1 MRQSHKTV
9 FLERALLA
17 GIADGDGA
25 PRGQEMEELARL
37 AETAGA
43 EVVDRVVQHRET
55 PGAKYYIGSG
65 KVGEIAATVEAQKI
79 DVVIF
84 DHDLSP
90 AQIRNLEKQINRKVI
105 DRTELILDIFA
116 THART
121 QQAKLQV
128 ELAQL
133 EYSLPRLRRMWTHLG
148 QQAGGALGGAIGVR
162 GPGEKQLEKDR
173 RIARRRV
180 FELKKEIEVIE
191 KRKQREVGARAL
203 DNYTVS
209 LVGYTNA
216 GKSTLMNA
224 LTGADVVAEDRLF
237 STLDTR
243 TRLWK
248 LPDGSKALL
257 SDTVGFIRNLP
268 TGLVT
273 SFHATLE
280 EVVQAD
286 LLLHIVD
293 ASDPESERQIEA
305 VEDVLTKIGA
315 REKDTLILFNK
326 TDRLRDAV
334 EMTLLARRHPDSLAI
349 SAKTGEGLAGLATRI
364 SKILASRLV
373 ELEVEI
379 PQSEGRLLADLAAN
393 AMVLQREDGPERVRL
408 RLRAPKRLLW
418 RLGRYAA
425 GAASPDVPGRVSGGG
440 D

>member
-9 FLERALLA
+9 YLERALLA
-17 GIADGDGA
+17 GIINGDEHADPLD
-25 PRGQEMEELARL
+25 ELSRL

-43 EVVDRVVQHRET
+43 EVVRRVVQKREA
-55 PGAKYYIGSG
+55 PDAKFYLGSG
-65 KVGEIAATVEAQKI
+65 KVSEIAAALEEEKI

-84 DHDLSP
+84 DNDLSS
-90 AQIRNLEKQINRKVI
+90 AQVRNLEKGLDRRVI

-148 QQAGGALGGAIGVR
+148 QQAGGAIGGAIGVR
-162 GPGEKQLEKDR
+162 GPGEKQLEVDR
-173 RIARRRV
+173 RVARHRV
-180 FELKKEIEVIE
+180 HELKKEIVLIE
-191 KRKQREVGARAL
+191 RRKQREVRARAL

-224 LTGADVVAEDRLF
+224 LTGADVLAEDKLF

-248 LPDGSKALL
+248 LPDGAKVLL

-286 LLLHIVD
+286 LLLHVVD
-293 ASDPESERQIEA
+293 ASDPESERQIQA
-305 VEDVLTKIGA
+305 VEDVLAKIGA
-315 REKDTLILFNK
+315 KDKDTLILFNK

-334 EMTLLARRHPDSLAI
+334 ELSLLTRTHPDALGI
-349 SAKTGEGLAGLATRI
+349 SAATGAGLDSLKKRMAA
-364 SKILASRLV
+364 ILSSRLV
-373 ELEVEI
+373 ELEVSI

-393 AMVLQREDGPERVRL
+393 TMVLSREDGPERVKL
-408 RLRAPKRLLW
+408 KVRAPRRMVWKLKEFEFPR
-418 RLGRYAA
+418 
-425 GAASPDVPGRVSGGG
+425 
-440 D
+440 

>member
-9 FLERALLA
+9 FLERAILA
-17 GIADGDGA
+17 GIVDGDLA
-25 PRGQEMEELARL
+25 PRAEPLEELARL

-43 EVVDRVVQHRET
+43 DVVSRVVQRRET
-55 PGAKYYIGSG
+55 PDPKYYVGSG
-65 KVGEIAATVEAQKI
+65 KVREIASAAEEEKI

-84 DHDLSP
+84 DNDLSS
-90 AQIRNLEKQINRKVI
+90 AQVRNLEKDLKLKVI

-148 QQAGGALGGAIGVR
+148 QQAGGAIGGAIGVR
-162 GPGEKQLEKDR
+162 GPGEKQLEVDR
-173 RIARRRV
+173 RVARHRIH
-180 FELKKEIEVIE
+180 ELRKDIKLIE
-191 KRKQREVGARAL
+191 KRKQREVHARAV
-203 DNYTVS
+203 DNYLVS

-224 LTGADVVAEDRLF
+224 LTGSDLLAEDRLF

-248 LPDGSKALL
+248 LADGSKVLL

-286 LLLHIVD
+286 LLLHVVD
-293 ASDPESERQIEA
+293 ASDPESPRQIEA
-305 VEDVLTKIGA
+305 VEDVLAKIGA
-315 REKDTLILFNK
+315 KEKDTLILFNK

-334 EMTLLARRHPDSLAI
+334 ELTLLARRHPDSMGI
-349 SAKTGEGLAGLATRI
+349 SARTGEGLDALAERMGR
-364 SKILASRLV
+364 ILASRLV
-373 ELEVEI
+373 ELDVEI

-393 AMVLQREDGPERVRL
+393 TMVLRREDGPEKVKM
-408 RLRAPKRLLW
+408 RLRAPRRLIWKLKEFTAN
-418 RLGRYAA
+418 G
-425 GAASPDVPGRVSGGG
+425 VE
-440 D
+440 

>member
-17 GIADGDGA
+17 GIVDGDPS
-25 PRGQEMEELARL
+25 PRAEPLEELARL

-43 EVVDRVVQHRET
+43 DVVRRVVQKRDT
-55 PGAKYYIGSG
+55 PDSKYYVGSG
-65 KVGEIAATVEAQKI
+65 KVREIASAAEEEKI

-84 DHDLSP
+84 DNDLTA
-90 AQIRNLEKQINRKVI
+90 AQVRNLEKDLELKVI

-162 GPGEKQLEKDR
+162 GPGEKQLEVDR
-173 RIARRRV
+173 RVARRRV
-180 FELKKEIEVIE
+180 HDLKKEIALIE
-191 KRKQREVGARAL
+191 KRKQREVRARAL

-224 LTGADVVAEDRLF
+224 LTGAGVLAEDRLF

-248 LPDGSKALL
+248 LPDGSKVLL

-268 TGLVT
+268 TSLVT

-286 LLLHIVD
+286 LLLHVVD
-293 ASDPESERQIEA
+293 ASDPESGRQIEA
-305 VEDVLTKIGA
+305 VEEVLGKIGA
-315 REKDTLILFNK
+315 KDKDTLILFNK

-334 EMTLLARRHPDSLAI
+334 ELTLLARGHPDSLGI
-349 SAKTGEGLAGLATRI
+349 SARTGEGVEALADRI
-364 SKILASRLV
+364 GKILSSRLV
-373 ELEVEI
+373 ELDVEI

-393 AMVLQREDGPERVRL
+393 AMVVRREDGPELVRL

-418 RLGRYAA
+418 RLARFAPDDG
-425 GAASPDVPGRVSGGG
+425 SPAPLPGQA
-440 D
+440 

>member
-1 MRQSHKTV
+1 MSLIPMRQSHTTV

-17 GIADGDGA
+17 GIADGEPV
-25 PRGQEMEELARL
+25 PRGEPLEELARL

-43 EVVDRVVQHRET
+43 KVVERVVQKRDT

-65 KVGEIAATVEAQKI
+65 KVDEIAAAVEREKI

-84 DHDLSP
+84 ENDLSP
-90 AQIRNLEKQINRKVI
+90 AQIRNLEKQIKRKVI
-105 DRTELILDIFA
+105 DRTQLILDIFA

-133 EYSLPRLRRMWTHLG
+133 EYSLPRLRWMWSHLG
-148 QQAGGALGGAIGVR
+148 QQAGGAIGGAIGVR
-162 GPGEKQLEKDR
+162 GPGEKQLEIDR
-173 RIARRRV
+173 RVARRRV
-180 FELKKEIEVIE
+180 YELKKEIAVIE

-224 LTGADVVAEDRLF
+224 LTGAEVLAEDRLF

-248 LPDGSKALL
+248 LADGSKVLL

-286 LLLHIVD
+286 LLLHVVD
-293 ASDPESERQIEA
+293 SSDPESERQIEA
-305 VEDVLTKIGA
+305 VEDVLAKIGA

-334 EMTLLARRHPDSLAI
+334 ELTLLARRHPDSLAI
-349 SAKTGEGLAGLATRI
+349 SAKTGVGLTGLAERI

-393 AMVLQREDGPERVRL
+393 AMVLQREDGSERVRM
-408 RLRAPKRLLW
+408 RLRAPRRLLW
-418 RLGRYAA
+418 RLSRYAA
-425 GAASPDVPGRVSGGG
+425 TNE
-440 D
+440 

>member
-9 FLERALLA
+9 YLERALLA
-17 GIADGDGA
+17 GILNGDAGPA
-25 PRGQEMEELARL
+25 EPLEELSRL

-43 EVVDRVVQHRET
+43 EVVRRVIQKRDVPDSKH
-55 PGAKYYIGSG
+55 YIGSG
-65 KVGEIAATVEAQKI
+65 KVQEIGAALEPDKI

-84 DHDLSP
+84 DNDLSS
-90 AQIRNLEKQINRKVI
+90 AQIRNLEKDLKCKVI

-148 QQAGGALGGAIGVR
+148 QQAGGAIGGAIGVR
-162 GPGEKQLEKDR
+162 GPGEKQLEVDR
-173 RIARRRV
+173 RVARHRIHELRKDIA
-180 FELKKEIEVIE
+180 LIE
-191 KRKQREVGARAL
+191 KRKQREVRARTL

-224 LTGADVVAEDRLF
+224 LTGAEVLAEDRLF

-243 TRLWK
+243 TRLWR
-248 LPDGSKALL
+248 LPDGSKVLL

-268 TGLVT
+268 TSLVT

-286 LLLHIVD
+286 LLLHVVD
-293 ASDPESERQIEA
+293 ASDPESGRQIEA
-305 VEDVLTKIGA
+305 VDDVLAKIGA
-315 REKDTLILFNK
+315 KEKDTLILFNK
-326 TDRLRDAV
+326 SDRLRDSV
-334 EMTLLARRHPDSLAI
+334 ELTLLSRTHPDALGI
-349 SAKTGEGLAGLATRI
+349 SARTGQGLDVLAERMARI
-364 SKILASRLV
+364 LSSRLV
-373 ELEVEI
+373 ELDVEI

-393 AMVLQREDGPERVRL
+393 TMVLRREDGPEVVKLRVRAPRRLVWKL
-408 RLRAPKRLLW
+408 RSFSAQQ
-418 RLGRYAA
+418 
-425 GAASPDVPGRVSGGG
+425 S
-440 D
+440 

>member
-1 MRQSHKTV
+1 MKQSHKTV
-9 FLERALLA
+9 YLERALLA
-17 GIADGDGA
+17 GILDGDAGPA
-25 PRGQEMEELARL
+25 EPLEELTRL
-37 AETAGA
+37 VETAGA
-43 EVVDRVVQHRET
+43 EVVRKVVQKRDV
-55 PGAKYYIGSG
+55 PDAKHYLGSG
-65 KVGEIAATVEAQKI
+65 KVGEIGATLEDEKI

-84 DHDLSP
+84 DNDLSA
-90 AQIRNLEKQINRKVI
+90 AQVRNLEKDLKCKVI

-133 EYSLPRLRRMWTHLG
+133 EYQLPRLRRMWTHLG
-148 QQAGGALGGAIGVR
+148 QQAGGAIGGAIGVR
-162 GPGEKQLEKDR
+162 GPGEKQLEVDR
-173 RIARRRV
+173 RVARHRV
-180 FELKKEIEVIE
+180 HELKKEIALIE
-191 KRKQREVGARAL
+191 KRKQREVRARSL

-224 LTGADVVAEDRLF
+224 LTGAGVVAEDRLF

-248 LPDGSKALL
+248 LPDGSKVLL
-257 SDTVGFIRNLP
+257 SDTVGFIRSLP
-268 TGLVT
+268 TALVT

-286 LLLHIVD
+286 LLLHVVD
-293 ASDPESERQIEA
+293 ASDPESERQIGA
-305 VEDVLTKIGA
+305 VEDVLAKIGA
-315 REKDTLILFNK
+315 KEKDTLILFNK

-334 EMTLLARRHPDSLAI
+334 ELTLLTRRHPDALGI
-349 SAKTGEGLAGLATRI
+349 SARTGEGLGELAGRMA
-364 SKILASRLV
+364 KILSSRLE

-393 AMVLQREDGPERVRL
+393 TMVLSREDGLENVKMK
-408 RLRAPKRLLW
+408 LRAPRRLLW
-418 RLGRYAA
+418 KLRKFTGSDSR
-425 GAASPDVPGRVSGGG
+425 
-440 D
+440 

>member
-9 FLERALLA
+9 YLERAILA
-17 GIADGDGA
+17 GIVTSEVG
-25 PRGQEMEELARL
+25 PRAEPLEELTRL

-43 EVVDRVVQHRET
+43 EVVRHIVQRRET
-55 PGAKYYIGSG
+55 PDSKHYLGSG
-65 KVGEIAATVEAQKI
+65 KVAEIGALIEEEKI

-84 DHDLSP
+84 DNDLSA
-90 AQIRNLEKQINRKVI
+90 AQVRNLEKDIKCKVI

-133 EYSLPRLRRMWTHLG
+133 EYNLPRLRRMWTHLG
-148 QQAGGALGGAIGVR
+148 QQAGGAIGGAIGVR
-162 GPGEKQLEKDR
+162 GPGEKQLEVDR
-173 RIARRRV
+173 RVARRRV
-180 FELKKEIEVIE
+180 HDLKKEIALIE
-191 KRKQREVGARAL
+191 KRKQREVRARTL

-224 LTGADVVAEDRLF
+224 LTGAEVVAEDRLF

-243 TRLWK
+243 TRLWR
-248 LPDGSKALL
+248 LPDGSKVLL

-268 TGLVT
+268 TSLVT

-286 LLLHIVD
+286 LLLHVVD

-305 VEDVLTKIGA
+305 VNDVLGKIGA
-315 REKDTLILFNK
+315 KEKDTLILFNK
-326 TDRLRDAV
+326 SDRLRDRV
-334 EMTLLARRHPDSLAI
+334 ELTLLSRSHPDALGI
-349 SAKTGEGLAGLATRI
+349 SARTGQGLDVLAERMG
-364 SKILASRLV
+364 KILASRLV
-373 ELEVEI
+373 ELDVEI

-393 AMVLQREDGPERVRL
+393 TMVLSREDGPERVKL
-408 RLRAPKRLLW
+408 KLRAPRRLVWKL
-418 RLGRYAA
+418 RNFTAVE
-425 GAASPDVPGRVSGGG
+425 S
-440 D
+440 

>member
-17 GIADGDGA
+17 GIVDGDLS
-25 PRGQEMEELARL
+25 PRDEPLEELARL

-43 EVVDRVVQHRET
+43 EVVRRVVQRRET
-55 PGAKYYIGSG
+55 PDPKFYVGSG
-65 KVGEIAATVEAQKI
+65 KVREIASAAEEEKI

-84 DHDLSP
+84 DNDLSS
-90 AQIRNLEKQINRKVI
+90 AQLRNLEKDLELKVI

-148 QQAGGALGGAIGVR
+148 QQAGGAIGGAIGVR
-162 GPGEKQLEKDR
+162 GPGEKQLEVDR
-173 RIARRRV
+173 RVARHRIHD
-180 FELKKEIEVIE
+180 LKKDIALIE
-191 KRKQREVGARAL
+191 KRKQREVRARGL

-224 LTGADVVAEDRLF
+224 LTGSDVLAEDKLF

-243 TRLWK
+243 TRLWR
-248 LPDGSKALL
+248 LADGSKVLL

-268 TGLVT
+268 TSLVT

-286 LLLHIVD
+286 LLLHVVD
-293 ASDPESERQIEA
+293 ASDPESPRQIEA
-305 VEDVLTKIGA
+305 VEDVLAKIGA
-315 REKDTLILFNK
+315 KEKDTLILFNK

-334 EMTLLARRHPDSLAI
+334 ELTLLARRHPDSLGI
-349 SAKTGEGLAGLATRI
+349 SARTGEGLDALAERMGR
-364 SKILASRLV
+364 ILASRLV

-379 PQSEGRLLADLAAN
+379 PQSEGRLLAELAAN
-393 AMVLQREDGPERVRL
+393 TMVLEREDGPEVVRM
-408 RLRAPKRLLW
+408 RLRAPRRLLW
-418 RLGRYAA
+418 RVRKFATHEA
-425 GAASPDVPGRVSGGG
+425 TND
-440 D
+440 

>member
-17 GIADGDGA
+17 GIVDGDPD
-25 PRGQEMEELARL
+25 PRAEPMQELASL

-43 EVVDRVVQHRET
+43 EVVDRVVQKRQT
-55 PGAKYYIGSG
+55 PDSRFYIGSG
-65 KVGEIAATVEAQKI
+65 KVGEIAHRVADDKI

-84 DHDLSP
+84 DNELSP
-90 AQIRNLEKQINRKVI
+90 AQVRNLEEELGRKVI
-105 DRTELILDIFA
+105 DRSELILDIFA

-133 EYSLPRLRRMWTHLG
+133 EYNLPRLRRMWTHLG

-180 FELKKEIEVIE
+180 FELKKEIVLIE
-191 KRKQREVGARAL
+191 KRKQREVRVRTL
-203 DNYTVS
+203 DNYTVG

-224 LTGADVVAEDRLF
+224 LTRAGVVADDKLF

-243 TRLWK
+243 TRLWR
-248 LPDGSKALL
+248 LPDGSKVLL

-268 TGLVT
+268 HGLVT

-286 LLLHIVD
+286 LLLHVVD
-293 ASDPESERQIEA
+293 ASHPESKQQIEA
-305 VEDVLTKIGA
+305 VEEVLAQIGA
-315 REKDTLILFNK
+315 KEKDTLILFNK

-334 EMTLLARRHPDSLAI
+334 ELTLLGRRYPDSLSI
-349 SAKTGEGLAGLATRI
+349 SATTGAGLPVLEDRIARILATR
-364 SKILASRLV
+364 LV
-373 ELEVEI
+373 EMEVAI
-379 PQSEGRLLADLAAN
+379 PQSEGKLLADLAAN
-393 AMVLQREDGPERVRL
+393 AVLLEREYGDERVRM
-408 RLRAPKRLLW
+408 RLRAPRRLLW
-418 RLGRYAA
+418 RLKEFVTDGGAIPA
-425 GAASPDVPGRVSGGG
+425 GGNGTP
-440 D
+440 

>member
-9 FLERALLA
+9 YLERALLA
-17 GIADGDGA
+17 GILDGETDGSA
-25 PRGQEMEELARL
+25 EPLDELARL

-43 EVVDRVVQHRET
+43 EVVRRVVQKRDV
-55 PGAKYYIGSG
+55 PDAKHYLGSG
-65 KVGEIAATVEAQKI
+65 KVREIGATLEDEKI

-84 DHDLSP
+84 DHDLSA
-90 AQIRNLEKQINRKVI
+90 AQVRNLEKDLKRKVI

-133 EYSLPRLRRMWTHLG
+133 EYNLPRLRRMWTHLG

-162 GPGEKQLEKDR
+162 GPGEKQLEVDR
-173 RIARRRV
+173 RVARRRV
-180 FELKKEIEVIE
+180 HELKKEIALIE
-191 KRKQREVGARAL
+191 KRKQREVRARTL

-224 LTGADVVAEDRLF
+224 LTGAEVLAEDRLF

-243 TRLWK
+243 TRLWR
-248 LPDGSKALL
+248 LPDGSKVLL

-286 LLLHIVD
+286 LLLHVVD

-305 VEDVLTKIGA
+305 VDDVLSKIGA
-315 REKDTLILFNK
+315 KDKDMLILFNK
-326 TDRLRDAV
+326 VDRLRDSV
-334 EMTLLARRHPDSLAI
+334 ELTLLTRSHPDALGI
-349 SAKTGEGLAGLATRI
+349 SARSGRGLDRLAERMAG
-364 SKILASRLV
+364 ILASRLV
-373 ELEVEI
+373 EMEVEI

-393 AMVLQREDGPERVRL
+393 AMVIHREDGPERVRL
-408 RLRAPKRLLW
+408 RLRAPRRLVWKLQEFAPSA
-418 RLGRYAA
+418 R
-425 GAASPDVPGRVSGGG
+425 
-440 D
+440 

>member
-9 FLERALLA
+9 YLERALLA
-17 GIADGDGA
+17 GIVDGDLA
-25 PRGQEMEELARL
+25 PRDEPLEELARL

-43 EVVDRVVQHRET
+43 EVVTRVVQRRET
-55 PGAKYYIGSG
+55 PDPKFYVGSG
-65 KVGEIAATVEAQKI
+65 KLREIAAAAEEEKI

-84 DHDLSP
+84 DNDLSS
-90 AQIRNLEKQINRKVI
+90 AQLRNLEKDLKLKVI

-133 EYSLPRLRRMWTHLG
+133 EYSLPRLRRLWTHLG
-148 QQAGGALGGAIGVR
+148 QQAGGAIGGAIGVR
-162 GPGEKQLEKDR
+162 GPGEKQLEVDR
-173 RIARRRV
+173 RVARHRIHA
-180 FELKKEIEVIE
+180 LKKDIALIE
-191 KRKQREVGARAL
+191 KRKQREVRARGL

-224 LTGADVVAEDRLF
+224 LTGSDVLAEDKLF

-248 LPDGSKALL
+248 LPDGAKVLL

-268 TGLVT
+268 TSLVT

-286 LLLHIVD
+286 LLLHVVD

-305 VEDVLTKIGA
+305 VEDVLQKIGA
-315 REKDTLILFNK
+315 KDKDTLILFNK

-334 EMTLLARRHPDSLAI
+334 ELTLLQRRHPDALGI
-349 SAKTGEGLAGLATRI
+349 SARGGAGLDELAARMAKILATRLI
-364 SKILASRLV
+364 
-373 ELEVEI
+373 ELDLEI

-393 AMVLQREDGPERVRL
+393 TMVLKREDGPERVKL
-408 RLRAPKRLLW
+408 KLRAPRRLVWKLKKFTN
-418 RLGRYAA
+418 GE
-425 GAASPDVPGRVSGGG
+425 P
-440 D
+440 